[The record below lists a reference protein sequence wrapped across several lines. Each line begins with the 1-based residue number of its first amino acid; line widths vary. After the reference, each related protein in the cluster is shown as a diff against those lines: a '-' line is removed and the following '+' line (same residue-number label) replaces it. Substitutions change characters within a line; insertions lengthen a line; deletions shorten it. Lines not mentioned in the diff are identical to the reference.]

1 MKGNVF
7 SLWLK
12 EFCALVF
19 TQAVQAFILAIVL
32 ILVAMSIS
40 TSNGLNEDSSEGEQ
54 AAGVLAIVALT
65 SLSNMES
72 LVKKIFG
79 LESSVTDSSMKGGKG
94 GLLGTIAAM
103 KMAKKALDNIP
114 KVGQGISGSIRAGN
128 EKRKAQ
134 ISATNKLNK
143 LNDKYGINSGTGTSS
158 GTSANAAS
166 STSAGSSASA
176 VSNTSAGSSAN
187 AASNTSAGSSARSKY
202 DEKYEDKK
210 EKILEEYN
218 KKIEEAK
225 KLGKESRRKIT
236 SGVLE
241 TTGAIKGG
249 IVGAAMGAVVGAGTG
264 EDILSS
270 ATKGLG
276 IGIGLGDD
284 AGKLASGAIY
294 APYDVKKGVTDYV
307 GTIIKVNNK
316 KNKQAIENLEK
327 ELKKFNAGDI

>member
-187 AASNTSAGSSARSKY
+187 AASNTSARSKY